1 MYNWSASKI
10 RKKYSARTLL
20 SEQIFNLLYVLLE
33 PMQPQNNSMSVHPY
47 KGNSKLAS

>member
-20 SEQIFNLLYVLLE
+20 SEQINILYVLLE
-33 PMQPQNNSMSVHPY
+33 PMQPQNNSMSVHPS